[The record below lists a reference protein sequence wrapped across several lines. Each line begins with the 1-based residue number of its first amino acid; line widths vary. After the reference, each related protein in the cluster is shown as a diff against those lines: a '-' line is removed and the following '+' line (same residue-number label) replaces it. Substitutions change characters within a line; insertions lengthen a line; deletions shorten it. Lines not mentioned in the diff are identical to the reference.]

1 MLKSVREWFG
11 KAAQPKHRRITGL
24 QVEVSTACQL
34 SCRYC
39 PRTVMAAG
47 WRSAV
52 MPWDLYER
60 RLAPHFDAFEM
71 IFLQG
76 WGEPLTNPRF
86 WDMVALAKKAGCQV
100 GFITNA
106 LLFGPREL
114 ELACE
119 LDVDLVC
126 FTLAGATA
134 ATHEHYRAGA
144 DFAALTGSI
153 AALAARKAAEGLS
166 RPAIGVS
173 YTMIRDNLAELPAA
187 LRLAASLGANQFTA
201 NHLDCIPTL
210 ALENDAVFLNPRQD
224 DESHVAAA
232 KRQADAVG
240 IFFRAEPPKLGGEI
254 LVCEAN
260 PLHTTLFVKTDG
272 TVVPCHQMALPQN
285 TVGTLWFRGAP
296 CGYSPV
302 VLGNAADTP
311 LPDILAGQQAQ
322 EIFDCFERRAN
333 YGLDRPIPEAPP
345 FCKTCYKLYG
355 A

>member
-11 KAAQPKHRRITGL
+11 KAAQPKRRRITGL

-60 RLAPHFDAFEM
+60 RLAPHFAAFEM

-86 WDMVALAKKAGCQV
+86 WDMAALAKKAGRKV

-106 LLFGPREL
+106 LLFGQREI

-119 LDVDLVC
+119 LDIDLVC

-153 AALAARKAAEGLS
+153 AALAARKAAAGLS
-166 RPAIGVS
+166 RPEIGVS
-173 YTMIRDNLAELPAA
+173 YTMIRGNLAELPEAV
-187 LRLAASLGANQFTA
+187 RLAASLGAGQFTA
-201 NHLDCIPTL
+201 NHLDCIPVL
-210 ALENDAVFLNPRQD
+210 ALESDAVFLNSRHED
-224 DESHVAAA
+224 TGHIAAA
-232 KRQADAVG
+232 ARQAAAAG

-260 PLHTTLFVKTDG
+260 PLHTTLFVKADG
-272 TVVPCHQMALPQN
+272 TVVPCHQMALPPDIVAN
-285 TVGTLWFRGAP
+285 IWFRGQP
-296 CGYSPV
+296 CSYSPV
-302 VLGNAADTP
+302 VLGNAAATP
-311 LPDILAGQQAQ
+311 LPEILAGQQAQ
-322 EIFDCFERRAN
+322 EIFDCFERRAC
-333 YGLDRPIPEAPP
+333 YGLDRPIPEAPYV
-345 FCKTCYKLYG
+345 CKVCYKLYG

>member
-1 MLKSVREWFG
+1 MLKRINGWLGE
-11 KAAQPKHRRITGL
+11 AMRPKRRRITGL
-24 QVEVSTACQL
+24 QVEVSIACQL

-39 PRTVMAAG
+39 PRTVMASG

-52 MPWDLYER
+52 MPWELYER
-60 RLAPHFDAFEM
+60 RLAPHFDFFEM

-86 WDMVALAKKAGCQV
+86 WDMVALAKKAGRQV

-106 LLFGPREL
+106 LLFGPREI
-114 ELACE
+114 ELTCE

-144 DFAALTGSI
+144 DFAALTGGI
-153 AALAARKAAEGLS
+153 AALAARKKAGGLS
-166 RPAIGVS
+166 RPTIGVS
-173 YTMIRDNLAELPAA
+173 YTMIRGNLAELPAA
-187 LRLAASLGANQFTA
+187 VRLAASLGADQFTA
-201 NHLDCIPTL
+201 NHLDCIPAL
-210 ALENDAVFLNPRQD
+210 ALENDAVFLNPRRE
-224 DESHVAAA
+224 DEGHVAAA
-232 KRQADAVG
+232 AREAAAAG
-240 IFFRAEPPKLGGEI
+240 LFFRAEPPKLGGEI

-260 PLHTTLFVKTDG
+260 PLHTTLFVKADG
-272 TVVPCHQMALPQN
+272 TVVPCHQMALPQDI
-285 TVGTLWFRGAP
+285 VGNLWFRGAP

-311 LPDILAGQQAQ
+311 LPEILAGRQAQ
-322 EIFDCFERRAN
+322 EVFDCFERRAD

-345 FCKTCYKLYG
+345 VCKVCYKLYG